1 MKKKLVAMIMAL
13 VCAIGAF
20 AGCGPDLP
28 NLESPEVRV
37 NDNIVMW
44 KKVENAKG
52 YVVTVNGE
60 EYTVED
66 LFFDLSFL
74 DNGVE
79 CDIEVRAVGDGENFL
94 DSEISPIHC
103 TIKGK
108 PAEKATEALVYNM
121 LPDRSGYEVTRK
133 NQDHKGLEGRVVIPD
148 TYNNL
153 PVKRIADN
161 AFKTTLEFD
170 LFEGKIYPKN
180 EVTTSVRL
188 PAYLEEIG
196 ESAFEECLALERVE
210 FPKSLRRIGNTAF
223 SKCRKLK
230 TLVLPKGVEEIGSN
244 AFRLCALESIK
255 LPESVKVIGE
265 GAFLECEDLAEIQL
279 PTTLEYMGEGVFNS
293 TAWFKAHKDED
304 FMMLGNVFYKYRG
317 NMKGDFTSSMLPEG
331 TKYIAGGAFQS
342 QKMQSVTLTD
352 EVEVIG
358 NRVFSNC
365 VNLRSASIAKMKNV
379 YDNTFLNCRTLEEV
393 TLPNGVE
400 EIYSNAFAMCYAL
413 QNIQIPSTVK
423 RIGRYAFSECKALEE
438 ISLPEGLETLGI
450 GAFSNCPSLRKVT
463 LPSTLKKLDELVFT
477 QSLQLT
483 EIILPAGVE
492 EIANMLSRHEMTIY
506 YKGNAEA
513 FANVKVVGPWP
524 NSQLE
529 KAVVYYYAETNPGTG
544 NYWHYGT
551 DNQTPVKW

>member
-37 NDNIVMW
+37 NNNIVMW

-79 CDIEVRAVGDGENFL
+79 CNIEVRAVGDGENFL

-121 LPDRSGYEVTRK
+121 LPDRSGYEVARK

-170 LFEGKIYPKN
+170 IFEGKIYPKN

-196 ESAFEECLALERVE
+196 ESAFEECLALA
-210 FPKSLRRIGNTAF
+210 P
-223 SKCRKLK
+223 
-230 TLVLPKGVEEIGSN
+230 
-244 AFRLCALESIK
+244 
-255 LPESVKVIGE
+255 
-265 GAFLECEDLAEIQL
+265 
-279 PTTLEYMGEGVFNS
+279 
-293 TAWFKAHKDED
+293 
-304 FMMLGNVFYKYRG
+304 
-317 NMKGDFTSSMLPEG
+317 
-331 TKYIAGGAFQS
+331 
-342 QKMQSVTLTD
+342 
-352 EVEVIG
+352 
-358 NRVFSNC
+358 
-365 VNLRSASIAKMKNV
+365 
-379 YDNTFLNCRTLEEV
+379 
-393 TLPNGVE
+393 
-400 EIYSNAFAMCYAL
+400 
-413 QNIQIPSTVK
+413 
-423 RIGRYAFSECKALEE
+423 
-438 ISLPEGLETLGI
+438 
-450 GAFSNCPSLRKVT
+450 
-463 LPSTLKKLDELVFT
+463 
-477 QSLQLT
+477 
-483 EIILPAGVE
+483 
-492 EIANMLSRHEMTIY
+492 
-506 YKGNAEA
+506 
-513 FANVKVVGPWP
+513 
-524 NSQLE
+524 
-529 KAVVYYYAETNPGTG
+529 
-544 NYWHYGT
+544 YW
-551 DNQTPVKW
+551 